1 MTMDVTVV
9 LYFFLFLFIF
19 LYEITPPMPQ
29 ILPIIA
35 GVLSFADFI
44 LISFVFLIASSGV
57 TFAALLA
64 LPVAEK
70 INGRYTK
77 YHSKNKCRQGGM
89 KAQSKVKPA
98 C

>member
-1 MTMDVTVV
+1 MLKAIDIKYDITINVTEQMTMDVTVV
-9 LYFFLFLFIF
+9 LYFLLFLFIF
-19 LYEITPPMPQ
+19 LYEIMPPMPQ

-44 LISFVFLIASSGV
+44 FISFVFLIASSGV

-70 INGRYTK
+70 
-77 YHSKNKCRQGGM
+77 
-89 KAQSKVKPA
+89 
-98 C
+98 

>member
-9 LYFFLFLFIF
+9 LYFLLFLFIF
-19 LYEITPPMPQ
+19 LYEITPPIPQ

-35 GVLSFADFI
+35 GVLSFDDFI

-57 TFAALLA
+57 TFAAFLA

-70 INGRYTK
+70 
-77 YHSKNKCRQGGM
+77 
-89 KAQSKVKPA
+89 
-98 C
+98 

>member
-1 MTMDVTVV
+1 MTIDVTVV
-9 LYFFLFLFIF
+9 LYFLLFLFIF
-19 LYEITPPMPQ
+19 LYEITPPIPQ

-44 LISFVFLIASSGV
+44 LISFVF
-57 TFAALLA
+57 
-64 LPVAEK
+64 
-70 INGRYTK
+70 
-77 YHSKNKCRQGGM
+77 HSKNKCRQGSM